1 MSATGQHLNV
11 DYAPMVGVVSLNG
24 VLVSNPTYSSD
35 PVDPREVPAY
45 DPSQGGSATPGY
57 TDAPTYADTPT
68 YTEPTAG
75 NPYTTTGDSYA
86 TTTGDPYTTT
96 PGGDH
101 NVLGETGDST
111 LGEQSTTDVAKQEVA
126 NVKDTAVDAGKDVAA
141 TAKDEAVN
149 VAAEAK
155 YQAKSLLSTAA
166 SEVQNQASTQQ
177 GRLAST
183 LRGYADELEGI
194 SQGSAPSGVIGDLVQ
209 QAASKGSEVARWL
222 EDKEPGDVLE
232 ELRRY
237 ARRRPVMFLALCGL
251 AGVVA
256 GRITR
261 GAVAANTSVDSPS
274 PSPAR
279 AADYDYLTTTPT
291 TGNAGY
297 QQTTGTYGA
306 YSDAPAGYAGEAAW
320 SAETS
325 VPAGYPDQG
334 EPIR

>member
-1 MSATGQHLNV
+1 
-11 DYAPMVGVVSLNG
+11 
-24 VLVSNPTYSSD
+24 VSNPTYSSD
-35 PVDPREVPAY
+35 PADPREVPAY
-45 DPSQGGSATPGY
+45 DPSQGGPETLGY
-57 TDAPTYADTPT
+57 TETPAPGAPT
-68 YTEPTAG
+68 YTEPAAG
-75 NPYTTTGDSYA
+75 NPYTTT
-86 TTTGDPYTTT
+86 TGDPYA
-96 PGGDH
+96 
-101 NVLGETGDST
+101 VGETGYSPDQSATGDQSST
-111 LGEQSTTDVAKQEVA
+111 KDVAKGEA
-126 NVKDTAVDAGKDVAA
+126 AAVKDTAVEAGKDVAA

-155 YQAKSLLSTAA
+155 YQAKNLLSTAT

-183 LRGYADELEGI
+183 FRGYADELQGI
-194 SQGSAPSGVIGDLVQ
+194 SQGSAPSGVMGDLVQ
-209 QAASKGSEVARWL
+209 QAASKGSQIAQWL
-222 EDKEPGDVLE
+222 EDREPADVLE

-261 GAVAANTSVDSPS
+261 GAVAANTSVDSPT
-274 PSPAR
+274 PAR
-279 AADYDYLTTTPT
+279 AADYDYSTTTPT
-291 TGNAGY
+291 TGTLGY
-297 QQTTGTYGA
+297 EQPAPTYGA
-306 YSDAPAGYAGEAAW
+306 YSDAPAGYAGDGGW

>member
-1 MSATGQHLNV
+1 M
-11 DYAPMVGVVSLNG
+11 
-24 VLVSNPTYSSD
+24 SNPTYSSD
-35 PVDPREVPAY
+35 PADPRDVPAY
-45 DPSQGGSATPGY
+45 DPSQGGTESLGYNETPGY
-57 TDAPTYADTPT
+57 TGTPT
-68 YTEPTAG
+68 YTEPAAG
-75 NPYTTTGDSYA
+75 NPYTT

-96 PGGDH
+96 
-101 NVLGETGDST
+101 TGDPYAVGDTGYSADQSAT
-111 LGEQSTTDVAKQEVA
+111 GDQSTTDVAKGEA
-126 NVKDTAVDAGKDVAA
+126 AAVKDTAVEAGKDVAA

-155 YQAKSLLSTAA
+155 YQAKNLLSTAT

-183 LRGYADELEGI
+183 LRGYADELQGI
-194 SQGSAPSGVIGDLVQ
+194 SQGSAPSGVMGDLVQ
-209 QAASKGSEVARWL
+209 QAASKGSQIAQWL
-222 EDKEPGDVLE
+222 EDREPADVLD

-274 PSPAR
+274 PAR
-279 AADYDYLTTTPT
+279 AAYDDSYTTTPS
-291 TGNAGY
+291 TGTLGY
-297 QQTTGTYGA
+297 EQPAPTYGA
-306 YSDAPAGYAGEAAW
+306 YSDAPAGYPGAAGVA
-320 SAETS
+320 AETS